1 MSADGAVRLVE
12 VIRGPAVESWH
23 AGHVVV
29 VDADDRLVYAAGEPA
44 TPIFPRSSL
53 KPLQALP
60 TISLGAVSEFGLTGE
75 EVAVMCA
82 SHGAEPF
89 HLEAV
94 RGILTKIRAEES
106 DFFCGPHSPG
116 NAAAAHELIRRDEAP
131 TAIHNNCSGKHAGML
146 TLARLLEAPLAGYQE
161 PDHPVQQEIRSLL
174 HGVCGADT
182 ARLGWGTDGCG
193 VPTYLMPLRALALGF
208 ARMAAPERLPNIFA
222 EGARTL
228 TGAMRAHPKLVSGT
242 GGFCSELMAAAEG
255 AVFSKG
261 GAEGVYAVGI
271 PSRGWGVAAK
281 VADGNARGLPAVIV
295 NLLEACDALSPAAG
309 ERLERYRRPAVR
321 NTRAAHVGELRCS
334 LDFRGV
340 F

>member
-1 MSADGAVRLVE
+1 MSGAGAVRLVE
-12 VIRGPAVESWH
+12 VTRGPAVESWH
-23 AGHVVV
+23 AGHLVV
-29 VDADDRLVYAAGEPA
+29 VDADDRLIYGAGDPA

-60 TISLGAVSEFGLTGE
+60 TIALGAVSEFGLSGP

-82 SHGAEPF
+82 SHGAESF

-94 RGILTKIRAEES
+94 RGILGKIGATEA
-106 DFFCGPHSPG
+106 DLFCGPHPPG

-161 PDHPVQQEIRSLL
+161 PDHPAQIEIRSLIQ
-174 HGVCGADT
+174 GVCGADT
-182 ARLGWGTDGCG
+182 ASLGWGTDGCG

-208 ARMAAPERLPNIFA
+208 ARMATPERLPRAFA

-228 TGAMRAHPKLVSGT
+228 TEAMRAHPKLVSGT

-255 AVFSKG
+255 TVFAKG
-261 GAEGVYAVGI
+261 GAEGVYSVGI
-271 PSRGWGVAAK
+271 PARGWGVSVK
-281 VADGNARGLPAVIV
+281 MADGSARGLPAVVV
-295 NLLEACDALSPAAG
+295 NLLTACGALSPAAT
-309 ERLERYRRPAVR
+309 ERLDRYRRPVVL
-321 NTRAAHVGELRCS
+321 NTRAAAVGELRCS